1 MKTNKK
7 VGLALGAGGAR
18 GYAHIGL
25 LQVFME
31 NGIPIDIVT
40 GCSMGSLVG
49 RPFCRGLRHV
59 HFRKICRK
67 F

>member
-49 RPFCRGLRHV
+49 GL
-59 HFRKICRK
+59 FAAGCDM
-67 F
+67 